1 MKACV
6 SLGLEL
12 DLTMVPILSQ
22 PGFQQ
27 RAMPLSIKA
36 WHQMI
41 ATGLAPARA
50 ELIRGVIVEKMSKS
64 IIHTKL
70 AARIFALLQKL
81 AGAQVWVRKEDP
93 LTLTDSE
100 PEPDASVVA
109 GREED
114 FQSHPTTALLVVE
127 VSVSSLNE
135 DREMADLY
143 AENGVVEYWIVNGQE
158 RCIECYRDPSAGRY
172 QTLLRITEGSLLQS
186 TALPAVSVDIAELFA
201 GIGA

>member
-1 MKACV
+1 M
-6 SLGLEL
+6 
-12 DLTMVPILSQ
+12 
-22 PGFQQ
+22 
-27 RAMPLSIKA
+27 
-36 WHQMI
+36 
-41 ATGLAPARA
+41 
-50 ELIRGVIVEKMSKS
+50 
-64 IIHTKL
+64 
-70 AARIFALLQKL
+70 
-81 AGAQVWVRKEDP
+81 WVRKEDP
-93 LTLTDSE
+93 LTFTDSE
-100 PEPDASVVA
+100 PEPDISVVA
-109 GREED
+109 GKEVD

>member
-1 MKACV
+1 M
-6 SLGLEL
+6 
-12 DLTMVPILSQ
+12 DRILRQ

-27 RAMPLSIKA
+27 RVMPLSIKD
-36 WHQMI
+36 WHQMT

-50 ELIRGVIVEKMSKS
+50 ELIRGVIVEKVSKS

-70 AARIFALLQKL
+70 SARIFALLQKL
-81 AGAQVWVRKEDP
+81 AADQMWVRKEDP

-109 GREED
+109 GKEEK

-143 AENGVVEYWIVNGQE
+143 AENQVVEYWIVNGQE
-158 RCIECYRDPSAGRY
+158 RCIECYRDPANGRY

-201 GIGA
+201 GIGV

>member
-1 MKACV
+1 
-6 SLGLEL
+6 
-12 DLTMVPILSQ
+12 
-22 PGFQQ
+22 
-27 RAMPLSIKA
+27 MPLAIHA

-50 ELIRGVIVEKMSKS
+50 ELIKGVIVEKRSRS

-70 AARIFALLQKL
+70 SARMFALLQKL
-81 AGAQVWVRKEDP
+81 VGGQMWVRKEDP
-93 LTLTDSE
+93 LTFTDSE
-100 PEPDASVVA
+100 PEPDISVVA
-109 GREED
+109 GKEVD